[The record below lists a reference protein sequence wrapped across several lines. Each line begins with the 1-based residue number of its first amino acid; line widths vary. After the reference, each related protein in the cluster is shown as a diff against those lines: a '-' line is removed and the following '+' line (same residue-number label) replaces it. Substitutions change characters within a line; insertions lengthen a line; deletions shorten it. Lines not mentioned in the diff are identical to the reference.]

1 MNGSADDGPDGGLG
15 SVLTRADVVL
25 GRAAESMDEAIEHAG
40 GLLVQR
46 GSVTSPYIEGMK
58 QRERVVSTYLGN
70 GVALPHG
77 VNESKG
83 FIRSTGIVVV
93 QYPEGVDWGQ
103 GTAHLVVGLAA
114 VGDDHVRVLSQL
126 AQILQDEQLCEQ
138 LAQTGDAD
146 FVYDQLSA
154 APPDDD

>member
-1 MNGSADDGPDGGLG
+1 MDSGIDGGLG

-25 GRAAESMDEAIEHAG
+25 GCTANSMDEAIEYAG
-40 GLLVQR
+40 SLLVSR
-46 GSVTSPYIEGMK
+46 GSVTPAYVEGMK

-77 VNESKG
+77 VNESKD
-83 FIRSTGIVVV
+83 FIRSTGIVVA
-93 QYPEGVDWGQ
+93 QYPEGVDWGP
-103 GTAHLVVGLAA
+103 GTAYLVVGLAA

-126 AQILQDEQLCEQ
+126 AEILQDEELCEE
-138 LAQTGDAD
+138 LAQSGDAD
-146 FVYDQLSA
+146 FLYDQLSA